1 MEHSVPSTRTVPNPA
16 PNSGLRPRSAP
27 RPRDVLELLKPITW
41 FPPMW
46 AFMCGA
52 VSSGAGLEG
61 RWWFVAGGVLLA
73 GPLVCGTSQAVNDWF
88 DRHVDAIN
96 EPHRPIP
103 SGRIPGRW
111 GLYIAII
118 ATLISA
124 GIGWLL
130 GPLVFIAGLVGLA
143 FAWAYS
149 APPLRFKAN
158 GWLGPLVCG
167 LTYEGLSWFTGAA
180 VMLGA
185 MPSAHVISVLVLYSL
200 GAHGIMVLND
210 FKAVEGDRQTGLTS
224 LPVVMGVGPAAKL
237 ACVTMAAAQIV
248 VITLLAMWGYNLSAL
263 IVTGVLAAQ
272 IAAMPKLIRDPAK
285 YAPWYNG
292 VGVTLYVLGMLA
304 AALGL
309 GGYI

>member
-1 MEHSVPSTRTVPNPA
+1 MEHSVPSTRTVTPPQPHSRA
-16 PNSGLRPRSAP
+16 RPRP
-27 RPRDVLELLKPITW
+27 GDVLELLKPITW

-96 EPHRPIP
+96 EPDRPIP

-111 GLYIAII
+111 GLFIAII
-118 ATLISA
+118 ASLVSA
-124 GIGWLL
+124 AVGWLL
-130 GPLVFIAGLVGLA
+130 GPIVFVASLVGLA

-167 LTYEGLSWFTGAA
+167 LTYEGLSWFTGAT

-185 MPSAHVISVLVLYSL
+185 MPSAEVIAVLVLYSL

-224 LPVVMGVGPAAKL
+224 LPVVLGVSTAARL
-237 ACVTMAAAQIV
+237 ACVTMAAAQVV
-248 VITLLAMWGYNLSAL
+248 VIALLAAWGYAISAA
-263 IVTGVLAAQ
+263 VVAGVLAAQ
-272 IAAMPKLIRDPAK
+272 IAAMPKLLRDPAK

-309 GGYI
+309 GGQI

>member
-1 MEHSVPSTRTVPNPA
+1 MAIST
-16 PNSGLRPRSAP
+16 RSAP
-27 RPRDVLELLKPITW
+27 VPAARDVLQLLKPITW

-96 EPHRPIP
+96 EPDRPIP
-103 SGRIPGRW
+103 SGRIGGRW

-124 GIGWLL
+124 AVGWLL
-130 GPLVFIAGLVGLA
+130 GPLVFAASLVGLA

-149 APPLRFKAN
+149 APPFRFKAN
-158 GWLGPLVCG
+158 GWVGPLVCG
-167 LTYEGLSWFTGAA
+167 LTYEGLSWFTGAT

-185 MPSAHVISVLVLYSL
+185 MPSVEVISVLIMYSL

-224 LPVVMGVGPAAKL
+224 LPVVMGVEAAARF
-237 ACVTMAAAQIV
+237 ACITMASAQIV
-248 VITLLAMWGYNLSAL
+248 VIALLAIWGFSISAL
-263 IVTGVLAAQ
+263 IVMGVLAAQ
-272 IAAMPKLIRDPAK
+272 IAAMPRLIRDPAK
-285 YAPWYNG
+285 QAPWYNG

>member
-16 PNSGLRPRSAP
+16 PVPAVSPGLAP
-27 RPRDVLELLKPITW
+27 RPRVVLELLKPITW

-61 RWWFVAGGVLLA
+61 RWWFVAGGILLA

-124 GIGWLL
+124 GVGWLL

-185 MPSAHVISVLVLYSL
+185 MPSANVIAVLVLYSL

-224 LPVVMGVGPAAKL
+224 LPVVLGVSAAARF
-237 ACVTMAAAQIV
+237 ACVTMAAAQLV
-248 VITLLAMWGYNLSAL
+248 VIALLAALGLTFSAVVVT
-263 IVTGVLAAQ
+263 IVLLAQ
-272 IAAMPKLIRDPAK
+272 VAAMPKLLRDPAK

>member
-16 PNSGLRPRSAP
+16 PSSGLRPRSAP

-185 MPSAHVISVLVLYSL
+185 MPSAHVITVLVLYSL

-248 VITLLAMWGYNLSAL
+248 VIALLAVWGYNLSAL

>member
-1 MEHSVPSTRTVPNPA
+1 MEHSVTSTRNVPSPA
-16 PNSGLRPRSAP
+16 HGSARRGGVPRL
-27 RPRDVLELLKPITW
+27 RDVLELLKPITW

-103 SGRIPGRW
+103 SGRIAGRW
-111 GLYIAII
+111 GLYIACL
-118 ATLISA
+118 ASLISA
-124 GIGWLL
+124 GVAFLL
-130 GPLVFIAGLVGLA
+130 GPVVFIAGLVGLA

-185 MPSAHVISVLVLYSL
+185 MPSASVMAVLVLYSL

-224 LPVVMGVGPAAKL
+224 LPVVLGVSRAARL
-237 ACVTMAAAQIV
+237 ACVTMAAAQV
-248 VITLLAMWGYNLSAL
+248 AVIGLLAAWGHLLSAA
-263 IVTGVLAAQ
+263 IVAGVLAAQ
-272 IAAMPKLIRDPAK
+272 IAAMPRLLRDPAR

-309 GGYI
+309 GGYF

>member
-1 MEHSVPSTRTVPNPA
+1 MDQSVPSTRSATRSPNLPA
-16 PNSGLRPRSAP
+16 
-27 RPRDVLELLKPITW
+27 PRDVLQLLKPITW

-96 EPHRPIP
+96 EPDRPIP

-118 ATLISA
+118 MSLISA
-124 GIGWLL
+124 SIGWML
-130 GPLVFIAGLVGLA
+130 GPIVFVAALVGLA

-149 APPLRFKAN
+149 APPFRFKES
-158 GWLGPLVCG
+158 GMVGPLVCG
-167 LTYEGLSWFTGAA
+167 LTYEGLSWFTGAT

-185 MPSAHVISVLVLYSL
+185 MPAKEVIFVLFFYSL

-210 FKAVEGDRQTGLTS
+210 FKAVEGDRQSGFTS
-224 LPVVMGVGPAAKL
+224 LPVVMGVEAAARF
-237 ACVTMAAAQIV
+237 ACTTMAVNQIV
-248 VITLLAMWGYNLSAL
+248 VIGLLALWGFGWSAL
-263 IVTGVLAAQ
+263 IVTASLLAQ
-272 IAAMPKLIRDPAK
+272 IAAMPTLIRDPAGK
-285 YAPWYNG
+285 APWYNG